1 MNGGRAWRLQD
12 ITKNTNWWFATAC
25 TLLFTISFPATSRA
39 ETDFVVM
46 INGDRLTGELKSL
59 ERGKLRFDSSAT
71 GTIPIEWDE
80 VAFVHSDQNIQVE
93 TEQGE
98 RFLGNLETPTDA
110 GTVVVETASGAITLQ
125 ADHVVIMS
133 PIEEKTFDR
142 IDGDISAGFNFAKA
156 SQVKQSRV
164 GLNVAARDETRIY
177 NLGASAVTSD
187 SEDNSS
193 SQRLSLDLS
202 YTRLWPN
209 RWLTGAIARFDRN
222 DELGLDLR
230 TSVGIG
236 GGYNLRQTNSSSLS
250 LIGGLQVSR
259 ENLSG
264 NITDEDTLELFTSLK
279 WDWFRY
285 DTPELDFATELQ
297 IIPNLTDTGRLR
309 GELDIS
315 MRWEIVAD
323 LFWELAY
330 YYSYDSAPVLPAV
343 PANDYGINSSLGYSF

>member
-1 MNGGRAWRLQD
+1 MNDDRVAPSQCIAIACAML
-12 ITKNTNWWFATAC
+12 TA
-25 TLLFTISFPATSRA
+25 ISFPAMCRA
-39 ETDFVVM
+39 ETDFIVM

-80 VAFVHSDQNIQVE
+80 VAFVHSDQDIQVE
-93 TEQGE
+93 TQEGK
-98 RFLGNLETPTDA
+98 RFFGQLETSPEA
-110 GTVVVETASGAITLQ
+110 GNVVVETASGAVTLK
-125 ADHVVIMS
+125 ADNVVIMA
-133 PIEEKTFDR
+133 PIEAKTFDR

-156 SQVKQSRV
+156 SQVKQSRM

-177 NLGASAVTSD
+177 SLSASALLSD

-193 SQRLSLDLS
+193 SQRLGLDLS

-230 TSVGIG
+230 ISLGLG
-236 GGYNLRQTNSSSLS
+236 GGHKLLQTNSSAVSL
-250 LIGGLQVSR
+250 LAGLQVSR

-264 NITDEDTLELFTSLK
+264 SVSNEDTLEVFTSLT

-285 DTPELDFATELQ
+285 DTPELDLTTELQ
-297 IIPNLTDTGRLR
+297 LIPNLTDTGRLR
-309 GELDIS
+309 GEFDIG
-315 MRWEIVAD
+315 MKWEIVAD

-330 YYSYDSAPVLPAV
+330 YYSYDSAPALPGAS
-343 PANDYGINSSLGYSF
+343 AEDYGVNSSLGWSF